1 MQRRCC
7 FQLRRLLLDA
17 RWQRLNLNVIALHV
31 LMLVAE
37 TQDERRLI
45 VDGDGRTALLVVV
58 AALPVLQVA
67 ALLVPEESKAIDHQQ
82 LAAILL

>member
-1 MQRRCC
+1 MRH
-7 FQLRRLLLDA
+7 LLLDA

-58 AALPVLQVA
+58 TALPVLQVA

>member
-1 MQRRCC
+1 MRH
-7 FQLRRLLLDA
+7 LLLDA

>member
-1 MQRRCC
+1 
-7 FQLRRLLLDA
+7 
-17 RWQRLNLNVIALHV
+17 
-31 LMLVAE
+31 MLVAE
-37 TQDERRLI
+37 TQDECRLI

>member
-1 MQRRCC
+1 
-7 FQLRRLLLDA
+7 
-17 RWQRLNLNVIALHV
+17 
-31 LMLVAE
+31 MLVAE

-58 AALPVLQVA
+58 AALPVLQMA

>member
-1 MQRRCC
+1 MRH
-7 FQLRRLLLDA
+7 LLLDA

-67 ALLVPEESKAIDHQQ
+67 ALLVPKESKAIDHQQ

>member
-7 FQLRRLLLDA
+7 FQLRHLLLDA

-67 ALLVPEESKAIDHQQ
+67 ALFVPEESKAIDHQQ

>member
-1 MQRRCC
+1 MRH
-7 FQLRRLLLDA
+7 LLLDA

-67 ALLVPEESKAIDHQQ
+67 ALFVPEESKAIDHQQ

>member
-1 MQRRCC
+1 MR
-7 FQLRRLLLDA
+7 LLDA